1 MKVWELIELLEQ
13 YDKNTEVCSGV
24 KSPGMLE
31 HTDLVVWESNRI
43 GDRESEEKLL
53 IVIGFSQSRR
63 PLTLQEKMREA
74 ANKIKLDM

>member
-13 YDKNTEVCSGV
+13 YDRNEEVCSRI
-24 KSPGMLE
+24 KTPEMLE

-53 IVIGFSQSRR
+53 IVIGF
-63 PLTLQEKMREA
+63 TQE
-74 ANKIKLDM
+74 D